1 MIRKGM
7 RAPKLTGKPFEDE
20 GDDVDGDGIDDW
32 FNQVCV
38 KFEYRLRQPFRSIK
52 TFVSESSPAR
62 RRWPPP
68 LPRATPERPSWPPRA
83 AARSRACARGGGARS
98 LRAPKPRE
106 AWRTFAK
113 DVEASK
119 TNLKAAPRASPKDAW
134 ASFAADER
142 RA

>member
-1 MIRKGM
+1 M

-38 KFEYRLRQPFRSIK
+38 VKFEYRLRQPFRSIK
-52 TFVSESSPAR
+52 TFVSGIVTGAAAVAAVAAAR
-62 RRWPPP
+62 HAGEALPDRR
-68 LPRATPERPSWPPRA
+68 APPRA
-83 AARSRACARGGGARS
+83 RAPRARAGRALE
-98 LRAPKPRE
+98 LRAAPAPRE